1 MRNSDQEPSP
11 PDFSIPAKRQLEDLR
26 NHPVYLYNQIALKFG
41 ALSAVLA
48 GLAVLILYPAP
59 HNITIGVT
67 VSLISV
73 LFYVA
78 RNLLIPRAKTLGQL
92 DLIVSGYLLP
102 VFFIQWCCILLTPN
116 KETSTGSACMI
127 VISGLLFSATSSLLV
142 VSVIGAGAWLIV
154 KQLSDGL
161 VTPNEIVQLLI
172 VAPSIA
178 MVVRFSVERTL
189 GALQETRDR
198 EKQKAIQ
205 LQEML
210 RQLQTET
217 ELRRESEARLLQA
230 QKKASLG
237 VMAAGVAHDF
247 NNTLRAITGVSEL
260 ISIKSREQETKTHAE
275 EICRAVQQASDICR
289 QMLAYTGRSTAE
301 KSVIDICGLIH
312 EMTPLIKAALPDRVT
327 ITFEASLDPAL
338 VYGNTTQLQQVLMNL
353 VTNAADAINGKGDIQ
368 VRVDNQLVSGRISS
382 SEYFWISSPTPGEYI
397 ALSVTD
403 TGHGMDP
410 DVVAQIFDP
419 YFTTKKSGHGLGLSS
434 VQGIASS
441 HKAAL
446 GVWSKSGS
454 GTRFTILFPRKMS
467 AESGMAQTKL
477 PGITPQRVIPSNTIL
492 VVDDDDL
499 VRTPL
504 VKMLELL
511 GWTVVEASSGEAAVA
526 LTQLR
531 SDFATILVDYT
542 MAGMNGR
549 ETLAAIRATGC
560 KSPAILCSGY
570 ISSTEDGVYQDSFD
584 GFLQKPFRRQELE
597 NVLAQ
602 VTHLEGP
609 RTS

>member
-11 PDFSIPAKRQLEDLR
+11 SGFSDIAKPLSEDLR
-26 NHPVYLYNQIALKFG
+26 SHPVYLYNQIALRFG
-41 ALSAVLA
+41 ALSALLA

-78 RNLLIPRAKTLGQL
+78 RNFLIPRAKTLGQL

-154 KQLSDGL
+154 KHVSDGL

-205 LQEML
+205 LEEML
-210 RQLQTET
+210 HQLQTET

-260 ISIKSREQETKTHAE
+260 ISKTHAE
-275 EICRAVQQASDICR
+275 EICRAVQQASEICR
-289 QMLAYTGRSTAE
+289 QMLAYTGKSTAE
-301 KSVIDICGLIH
+301 KSVLDICGLIRD
-312 EMTPLIKAALPDRVT
+312 MMPLIKAALPDRVT
-327 ITFEASLDPAL
+327 ISFESSLDPAL
-338 VYGNTTQLQQVLMNL
+338 AYGNTTQLQQVLMNL
-353 VTNAADAINGKGDIQ
+353 VTNAADAISGKGDIQ
-368 VRVDNQLVSGRISS
+368 IRVDNQFVSGRISTA
-382 SEYFWISSPTPGEYI
+382 EYFWISSPTPGEYI
-397 ALSVTD
+397 ALSVAD
-403 TGHGMDP
+403 TGHGMDS
-410 DVVAQIFDP
+410 DVVEQIFDP

-441 HKAAL
+441 HNAAL
-446 GVWSKSGS
+446 GVWSKPGA
-454 GTRFTILFPRKMS
+454 GTRFQILLPRKMS
-467 AESGMAQTKL
+467 AKSGMDRTNSSSR
-477 PGITPQRVIPSNTIL
+477 TPRNAYLSNTIL

-549 ETLAAIRATGC
+549 ETLTAIRATGC

-570 ISSTEDGVYQDSFD
+570 ISSTEDGVYEDSFD

-597 NVLAQ
+597 KVLAQ
-602 VTHLEGP
+602 VTHSEGP
-609 RTS
+609 RTN

>member
-1 MRNSDQEPSP
+1 MRNSDQEPNSSGFSDTARP
-11 PDFSIPAKRQLEDLR
+11 PLEDLR
-26 NHPVYLYNQIALKFG
+26 SHPVYLYNQIALRFG
-41 ALSAVLA
+41 ALSALLA

-73 LFYVA
+73 LFYVV
-78 RNLLIPRAKTLGQL
+78 RNFLIPRTKTPGQL

-102 VFFIQWCCILLTPN
+102 LFIIQWCCILLTPN

-142 VSVIGAGAWLIV
+142 VSIIGAGAWLIV
-154 KQLSDGL
+154 KHSSDGF

-178 MVVRFSVERTL
+178 LVVRFSVQRTL

-205 LQEML
+205 LEEML
-210 RQLQTET
+210 RQLQAET

-301 KSVIDICGLIH
+301 KSVIDICGLIRDV
-312 EMTPLIKAALPDRVT
+312 TPLIKAALPDRVT
-327 ITFEASLDPAL
+327 MTFEASLDPAL

-353 VTNAADAINGKGDIQ
+353 VTNAAEAIVGKGDIQ
-368 VRVDNQLVSGRISS
+368 VRVDNQLVNGRISS
-382 SEYFWISSPTPGEYI
+382 SEYFWISAPPPGEYI

-403 TGHGMDP
+403 TGLGMEP

-441 HKAAL
+441 HDAAL
-446 GVWSKSGS
+446 GVWSKPGA
-454 GTRFTILFPRKMS
+454 GTRFAILFPGKMS
-467 AESGMAQTKL
+467 TESGMDRTNSSSRSPRSVSL
-477 PGITPQRVIPSNTIL
+477 SNTIL

-549 ETLAAIRATGC
+549 ETLTAIRATGC

-570 ISSTEDGVYQDSFD
+570 ISSTEDGVYEDSFD

-597 NVLAQ
+597 KVLAQ
-602 VTHLEGP
+602 VTHSEGP
-609 RTS
+609 RTN